1 LIIDDQ
7 VNCFEFV
14 FVGTVVGD
22 VDSVV
27 VVVVVVVFVVAV
39 VFVVFVFVVAV
50 VAVVFVVV
58 VVVMVVVVV
67 DSDVGGIFKK
77 IFSNKCFGKNLNSRA
92 KLTAVKYD
100 FIQFF
105 LPGSF
110 LDGQPIV
117 DFKCILKIISSQN
130 TFIFTF

>member
-1 LIIDDQ
+1 MFFNTDDQ
-7 VNCFEFV
+7 VDCFVVGFV
-14 FVGTVVGD
+14 FVGTIVGD

-27 VVVVVVVFVVAV
+27 VVVFVVAV
-39 VFVVFVFVVAV
+39 AFVVFVFV

>member
-1 LIIDDQ
+1 MDGCRWSDFMIVGLI
-7 VNCFEFV
+7 
-14 FVGTVVGD
+14 GL
-22 VDSVV
+22 
-27 VVVVVVVFVVAV
+27 
-39 VFVVFVFVVAV
+39 
-50 VAVVFVVV
+50 
-58 VVVMVVVVV
+58 VVVVV
-67 DSDVGGIFKK
+67 DSGVGGIFKK